1 MASVSG
7 IRRMSGVL
15 RRSLSRRIGVTPSV
29 VVDMLDELEALGA
42 IRRVPQSADR
52 RRLGYRAHRGW
63 P

>member
-29 VVDMLDELEALGA
+29 VVDMLNELEALGA
-42 IRRVPQSADR
+42 IRRVPQR
-52 RRLGYRAHRGW
+52 TVQRGEQR
-63 P
+63 PAARPG